1 MLVEVALPAVV
12 VVYVASSI
20 IYLARLVLGPTVPDR
35 VLALDALSLDL
46 AVFLV
51 VLSLMLN
58 KPVMAFTVIPL
69 VLWIYAVDIYVSKYL
84 EAKEMGE

>member
-12 VVYVASSI
+12 TVYVASSI